1 MFLMFNM
8 FNYVKD
14 DLSILKQIRISTGY
28 QALLDIKRYWISS
41 ATGYQ
46 ALLDIMLYVLNI
58 SRSKRKGRE

>member
-41 ATGYQ
+41 ATGYH
-46 ALLDIMLYVLNI
+46 AL
-58 SRSKRKGRE
+58 RP

>member
-1 MFLMFNM
+1 MFSMFNM

-14 DLSILKQIRISTGY
+14 DLPILKQIRIS
-28 QALLDIKRYWISS
+28 
-41 ATGYQ
+41 TGYQ

>member
-1 MFLMFNM
+1 MFSMFNM

-28 QALLDIKRYWISS
+28 QALLDI
-41 ATGYQ
+41 
-46 ALLDIMLYVLNI
+46 MLYVLNI